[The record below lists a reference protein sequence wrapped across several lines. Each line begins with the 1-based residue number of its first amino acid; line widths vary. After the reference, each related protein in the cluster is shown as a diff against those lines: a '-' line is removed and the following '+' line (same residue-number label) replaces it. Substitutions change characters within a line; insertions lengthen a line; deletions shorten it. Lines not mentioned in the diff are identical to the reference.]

1 MFWFDEDLMEEE
13 WSLSA
18 KLFAGL
24 VFNPFSHANTGID
37 SLFAW
42 FWSRITGK
50 ELPNSSGWRA
60 KPEYSGKLG
69 RNDWRLH
76 VDNWEIAVECK
87 FGDGID
93 IFKDCLQYIDD
104 LRLDYRRVVV
114 VASVSEFSELTKSCI
129 NDTEQTPT
137 LIEELKNDNIVLIA
151 WHEIVEAAI
160 CRLPTEDAKM
170 LRVWADK
177 VKRNLLPLMPE
188 KRISGDQIASMIL
201 EGKIANIPILHRPDG
216 RGRRISTAT
225 LEEVCNKRDAPNWVR
240 RCMEGA
246 EQTCLEENLLF
257 EMKRSGWVNIRKKK
271 KSHSVTL
278 FPWRTG
284 VAILISHPT
293 NAQRFPDYSRLEKL
307 ELHDL
312 VPDNKNWF
320 PRDRTIG
327 ITFRYN
333 KSCKKQHFVDEIIK
347 ALRLL

>member
-1 MFWFDEDLMEEE
+1 MFWFDEVLKEEE

-24 VFNPFSHANTGID
+24 VFNPFSLVNAGED

-42 FWSRITGK
+42 FWKRITGSVPSI
-50 ELPNSSGWRA
+50 LAGWRA

-93 IFKDCLQYIDD
+93 IYKDCLQY
-104 LRLDYRRVVV
+104 LDGLPPNYRRIVV
-114 VASVSEFSELTKSCI
+114 VATVSEFSELTKSCK
-129 NDTEQTPT
+129 NDAEWAPV
-137 LIEELKNDNIVLIA
+137 LIDELKNGSIVLIA

-160 CRLPTEDAKM
+160 KCLPVEDAKL

-177 VKRNLLPLMPE
+177 VTRNSLLLMPK
-188 KRISGDQIASMIL
+188 KRVSGFQIASMIL
-201 EGKIANIPILHRPDG
+201 EGKVSKIPIVHKPDA
-216 RGRRISTAT
+216 RGKRGSTAT
-225 LEEVCNKRDAPNWVR
+225 LQEVCIKRNAPNWVR
-240 RCMEGA
+240 HYLETV
-246 EQTCLEENLLF
+246 EQTCLKKNLVF
-257 EMKRSGWVNIRKKK
+257 ESKHSGWVNIRKN

-278 FPWRTG
+278 FPLNDG

-293 NAQRFPDYSRLEKL
+293 DAQRFSDYSRLEEL
-307 ELHDL
+307 EIHNI

-327 ITFRYN
+327 ITFRGS

-347 ALRLL
+347 VLDRL